1 MTTLMLPASAVPT
14 VAEHTVS
21 APDVLILALRLQ
33 TLIQAVAAAPTTA
46 VELRAG
52 TLASMAV
59 QFDRHARL
67 GHRDAV
73 QAREC
78 AAIARSARRKLLG
91 GDVR

>member
-1 MTTLMLPASAVPT
+1 VTMLALPTTAVPA

-33 TLIQAVAAAPTTA
+33 ALIRAVAANPTTA
-46 VELRAG
+46 VELRAA
-52 TLASMAV
+52 TLASMAG

-78 AAIARSARRKLLG
+78 AAIARSARWKLLG
-91 GDVR
+91 GDAR